1 MGLVR
6 LPCFFNCVQR
16 IEKYS
21 TTSSKMIKKW
31 NGGHFFNSHNSKPWK
46 QAPDLPIEFRSPLE
60 QPGKPKCGKY
70 YTKACLMTNLG
81 ETQLWAHECVVI
93 EKLYRQKKLPQRR
106 FDRQSVICV
115 NFFIILSSPILRH
128 RFYCLLSNHPK

>member
-46 QAPDLPIEFRSPLE
+46 QAPDLPIEFDVSTSRPL
-60 QPGKPKCGKY
+60 C
-70 YTKACLMTNLG
+70 
-81 ETQLWAHECVVI
+81 
-93 EKLYRQKKLPQRR
+93 
-106 FDRQSVICV
+106 
-115 NFFIILSSPILRH
+115 RH
-128 RFYCLLSNHPK
+128 ATERDKEGDWN

>member
-46 QAPDLPIEFRSPLE
+46 QAPDLPIELNRAPPY
-60 QPGKPKCGKY
+60 QPIVDHSGPKFTGF
-70 YTKACLMTNLG
+70 TTGNAC
-81 ETQLWAHECVVI
+81 
-93 EKLYRQKKLPQRR
+93 K
-106 FDRQSVICV
+106 
-115 NFFIILSSPILRH
+115 
-128 RFYCLLSNHPK
+128 